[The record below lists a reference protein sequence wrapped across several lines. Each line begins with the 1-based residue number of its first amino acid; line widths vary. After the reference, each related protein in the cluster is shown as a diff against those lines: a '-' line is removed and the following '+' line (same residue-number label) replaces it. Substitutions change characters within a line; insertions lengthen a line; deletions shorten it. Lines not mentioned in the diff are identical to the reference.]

1 MADKKIIVVFGATG
15 QQGGSVVDFLLEDG
29 TFAVRGVTRS
39 VDSDKAKALTAR
51 GVQMVAANVADA
63 ASFAKGKGVFDDA
76 YGAFIIT
83 NFWDPSSMGKELEQG
98 VALVDA
104 AEACG
109 VKALQYGS
117 LVDVEKISGGKLDVP
132 HFTHKAKVEQYVLE
146 KKNFEFTAFPAAAFY
161 FSNMLTFFPPKVDD
175 NGVSVFTLPNT
186 RTITGFDVSDIGG
199 VSLAIFKNPA
209 KYNKLF
215 VPCAGEHFTPAEFV
229 AKFEKHTGKKVSC
242 VSIDCHREE
251 NRR

>member
-146 KKNFEFTAFPAAAFY
+146 KKNFEFTAFSGCCVLF
-161 FSNMLTFFPPKVDD
+161 LQHVD
-175 NGVSVFTLPNT
+175 VL
-186 RTITGFDVSDIGG
+186 
-199 VSLAIFKNPA
+199 PA
-209 KYNKLF
+209 KGRRQRRVGVHAAQHSHHHRVRCERHRRCVAGDFQEPGK
-215 VPCAGEHFTPAEFV
+215 VQQAVCALRGRTLHAGRV
-229 AKFEKHTGKKVSC
+229 CRQV
-242 VSIDCHREE
+242 
-251 NRR
+251 